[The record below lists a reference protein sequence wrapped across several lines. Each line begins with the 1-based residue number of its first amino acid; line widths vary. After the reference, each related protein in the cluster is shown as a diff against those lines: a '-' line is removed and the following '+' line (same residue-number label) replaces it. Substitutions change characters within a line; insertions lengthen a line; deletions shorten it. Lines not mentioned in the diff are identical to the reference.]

1 MTMNMHKTV
10 SDFIYEAFM
19 HGSPPLDFHTFFI
32 EFLSDTHES
41 LTDTVLFTF
50 RIMDSVPY
58 TLNPTYQN
66 KDEAIVTLFDQC
78 ELYNKH
84 VSYVEYKGHDMMDFD
99 GRWRDVVAVYL
110 VTNKLK
116 EN

>member
-10 SDFIYEAFM
+10 RDFIYEAFM

-50 RIMDSVPY
+50 QNMDSVPY
-58 TLNPTYQN
+58 TLNPTYQT

-78 ELYNKH
+78 ELYNKR
-84 VSYVEYKGHDMMDFD
+84 VSYVEYKGHDMVDFD
-99 GRWRDVVAVYL
+99 GRWCDVVVIYL
-110 VTNKLK
+110 VHNNTGG
-116 EN
+116 